1 MKVGWRGDIVGA
13 VRADKKTRA
22 VCQRESLRHTKE
34 SSARAI
40 TPEEEA
46 QAQQGASQEERQ
58 HRGYTRARRVE
69 ARVWPWVTTAERT
82 HGAPPRRCAYGGSTR
97 KARANQ
103 DKGNASWE

>member
-22 VCQRESLRHTKE
+22 VCQRESLRHTKA

-46 QAQQGASQEERQ
+46 QAQQGASQGERQ

-69 ARVWPWVTTAERT
+69 ARVWP
-82 HGAPPRRCAYGGSTR
+82 
-97 KARANQ
+97 
-103 DKGNASWE
+103 

>member
-1 MKVGWRGDIVGA
+1 MHGRVEGRERTTIDRASCVLVCCSCGYRLHEGQGARMKVGWRGDIVGA

-46 QAQQGASQEERQ
+46 QAQQGASQGERQ
-58 HRGYTRARRVE
+58 HTGYTRARRVE
-69 ARVWPWVTTAERT
+69 ARVWP
-82 HGAPPRRCAYGGSTR
+82 
-97 KARANQ
+97 
-103 DKGNASWE
+103 